1 MSLICKTGICNIDY
15 STLRNAFVERGG
27 KTLFGVG
34 IGSGEDAA
42 TKALEN
48 LTLCPM
54 LRTPVNS
61 LKADNLIVNITGGP
75 NLGMGEVTQIMN
87 FLHSEF
93 GGGENTAMG
102 AVIDENQGDTIEVFI
117 LGTTNLNSS
126 RRLRK
131 IPEAS
136 QREELLNFDQPDKTS
151 KTKGPQKW
159 TWFIQAQLK
168 VSSNF
173 WMILM
178 RAADFSTKPKK
189 IFSMVKT
196 LMYQLT

>member
-1 MSLICKTGICNIDY
+1 
-15 STLRNAFVERGG
+15 
-27 KTLFGVG
+27 
-34 IGSGEDAA
+34 
-42 TKALEN
+42 
-48 LTLCPM
+48 M

-136 QREELLNFDQPDKTS
+136 QREELLNFDQPEKTS
-151 KTKGPQKW
+151 KTKG
-159 TWFIQAQLK
+159 
-168 VSSNF
+168 
-173 WMILM
+173 
-178 RAADFSTKPKK
+178 STKRDLVHSSTTQGEFEFLDDIDESRGFFDKTEKNLFNGEDLDVPTYLRRGIK
-189 IFSMVKT
+189 IVLK
-196 LMYQLT
+196 